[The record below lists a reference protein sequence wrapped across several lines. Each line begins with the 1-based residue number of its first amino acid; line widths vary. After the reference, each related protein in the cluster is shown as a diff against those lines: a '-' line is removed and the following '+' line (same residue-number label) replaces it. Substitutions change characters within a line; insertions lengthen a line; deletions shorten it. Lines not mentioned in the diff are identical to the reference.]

1 MKKPLMKWWSVWSG
15 LTVALVLVG
24 VVVVHGQTATPSK
37 GAAPSPQSSTQKP
50 PSMMVEESQASA
62 MMAQRQQMMASMRA
76 LDQKLDALVS
86 KMNAARGTDKV
97 DAIAAV
103 VKEMVTQRT
112 QMRDQMMTMDD
123 RMMGHMIQHMTSMQ
137 GGMMSMMNGGQKSAV
152 PSMDNC
158 PMMKTLTQ
166 EGTAGDHSEHHPPN
180 K

>member
-15 LTVALVLVG
+15 LSVALVLMG
-24 VVVVHGQTATPSK
+24 VVVAYGQTVTPSK
-37 GAAPSPQSSTQKP
+37 GAAPTSQSSTQKSP
-50 PSMMVEESQASA
+50 TMMVDESQASA

-76 LDQKLDALVS
+76 LDQKLDGLVA
-86 KMNAARGTDKV
+86 KMAAARGTDKV

-123 RMMGHMIQHMTSMQ
+123 RMMGHMMQHMTSMQ

-158 PMMKTLTQ
+158 PMMKTLAQ
-166 EGTAGDHSEHHPPN
+166 EGTTGDHSEHHPPN